1 MVRDIGGGEVMEIRW
16 RPPTKAE
23 VREIVRRYHE
33 VQANVPPFDVIEF
46 ERQLFADASNDYADT
61 DRDGD
66 DRAIAETPA
75 AAA

>member
-23 VREIVRRYHE
+23 VREIVRCYHE
-33 VQANVPPFDVIEF
+33 AQFKAVPIDVIEF
-46 ERQLFADASNDYADT
+46 EKQLTAHTSNDYADA
-61 DRDGD
+61 DRDDGGVTE
-66 DRAIAETPA
+66 RPA